1 MTRVLVAGLVAGLIS
16 IVAGPRF
23 IAFLRRKELGQQ
35 IREEMPGRH
44 SEKQGT
50 PTAGGILIVLAS
62 TIAFL
67 ALSKYKLTGLK
78 GTEAPK
84 GRSWKTGWITKSTKN
99 VGVVS
104 TSSGPKLK
112 DHVGHQVTLT
122 GVKNGDNLQARS
134 IKHVATSCS

>member
-1 MTRVLVAGLVAGLIS
+1 MKGTLTGASVAALGALLMLAAQPAESMTPAKASKTSSES
-16 IVAGPRF
+16 ITLTGCLHADG
-23 IAFLRRKELGQQ
+23 A
-35 IREEMPGRH
+35 
-44 SEKQGT
+44 
-50 PTAGGILIVLAS
+50 
-62 TIAFL
+62 
-67 ALSKYKLTGLK
+67 KYKLTDLK
-78 GTEAPK
+78 GAEAPK
-84 GRSWKTGWITKSTKN
+84 GRSWKTAWITKSTKN

>member
-1 MTRVLVAGLVAGLIS
+1 MKGTLTGASVAALGALLMLAVQPAESKPAAKTAAES
-16 IVAGPRF
+16 ITLTGCLHAD
-23 IAFLRRKELGQQ
+23 
-35 IREEMPGRH
+35 
-44 SEKQGT
+44 
-50 PTAGGILIVLAS
+50 GG
-62 TIAFL
+62 
-67 ALSKYKLTGLK
+67 KYKLTDLK

-84 GRSWKTGWITKSTKN
+84 GRSWKTGWITKSTKD